1 MSDGGTTSRIFS
13 TILTWMQEKT
23 RPVFVVA
30 TANNISLLPP
40 ELLRKGRFDEMF
52 FVDLPTEEE
61 RKTIFNIH
69 LKKRGQNPNNFAL
82 DRLAKDTIGFNGAEI
97 EECIKEAMF
106 TAYVENSN
114 EPKLMI
120 KHLLD
125 AISSTVPLSSTMD
138 EQIKALR
145 AWAQKQAKMAGE
157 ENKENVEALEN
168 LLLTK
173 TEKEF
178 NRSFDI

>member
-1 MSDGGTTSRIFS
+1 
-13 TILTWMQEKT
+13 MQEKT
-23 RPVFVVA
+23 KPVFVVA

-61 RKTIFNIH
+61 RQTIFSIH
-69 LKKRGQNPNNFAL
+69 LIKREQNPNNLAI
-82 DRLAKDTIGFNGAEI
+82 DRLAKETIGFNGAEI

-106 TAYVENSN
+106 TAYVENPD

-125 AISSTVPLSSTMD
+125 AIKTTVPLSSTMD

-145 AWAQKQAKMAGE
+145 KWAQKRAKMAGE
-157 ENKENVEALEN
+157 QNDESVEALES

-173 TEKEF
+173 SEKQVNRDF
-178 NRSFDI
+178 NI